1 MWLALSALLLEIGLK
16 STKNMEGP
24 VPPSPGSDSPGT
36 SSSST
41 SSIRLLL
48 YGQAIQV
55 LEKSVSCLESVN
67 IQKLLN
73 ISRQSLC
80 GKKEIFL
87 IFHMG
92 YKATKA
98 HFWLKLQGKAWKL
111 KFFIIWNA
119 WSFHRT
125 KCSLVLQ
132 KSISKLRKV
141 WKSASFVSILECY
154 LVTPSGY
161 KAFPYFP
168 TFC

>member
-1 MWLALSALLLEIGLK
+1 MRLALSALLLEIYQIYQKCGGA
-16 STKNMEGP
+16 NA
-24 VPPSPGSDSPGT
+24 PPPGSDTPGT

-87 IFHMG
+87 IFHME
-92 YKATKA
+92 YKATK
-98 HFWLKLQGKAWKL
+98 
-111 KFFIIWNA
+111 
-119 WSFHRT
+119 
-125 KCSLVLQ
+125 SL
-132 KSISKLRKV
+132 
-141 WKSASFVSILECY
+141 
-154 LVTPSGY
+154 G
-161 KAFPYFP
+161 
-168 TFC
+168 

>member
-16 STKNMEGP
+16 STKNVEGP
-24 VPPSPGSDSPGT
+24 VSPPGSDSPGT

-80 GKKEIFL
+80 GKKGNIP
-87 IFHMG
+87 
-92 YKATKA
+92 
-98 HFWLKLQGKAWKL
+98 HFSYG
-111 KFFIIWNA
+111 I
-119 WSFHRT
+119 
-125 KCSLVLQ
+125 
-132 KSISKLRKV
+132 
-141 WKSASFVSILECY
+141 
-154 LVTPSGY
+154 
-161 KAFPYFP
+161 
-168 TFC
+168 

>member
-1 MWLALSALLLEIGLK
+1 MLFKIAFRHLSLAIENPSALSDLKPPLVMWLALSALLLEIGLK

-98 HFWLKLQGKAWKL
+98 HFWLKLQGKA
-111 KFFIIWNA
+111 
-119 WSFHRT
+119 
-125 KCSLVLQ
+125 
-132 KSISKLRKV
+132 
-141 WKSASFVSILECY
+141 
-154 LVTPSGY
+154 
-161 KAFPYFP
+161 
-168 TFC
+168 